1 MLRFAVIPV
10 VLLLAGA
17 AVWAEPGQ
25 DLMLE
30 LDLGGLPGVPRGING
45 QIFVPLPANPSPS
58 EPPPPPA
65 GDVLHGPP
73 GDVLQ
78 GPPGDVLH
86 GPAGDPL
93 TGRPAPSPDVIPP

>member
-1 MLRFAVIPV
+1 MLRFAIIPA

-30 LDLGGLPGVPRGING
+30 LDLGGLPGVPRGLNG
-45 QIFVPLPANPSPS
+45 QIFVPLPLT
-58 EPPPPPA
+58 PPPQEALPS
-65 GDVLHGPP
+65 PP
-73 GDVLQ
+73 GDVLH

-93 TGRPAPSPDVIPP
+93 TGRSPPSPDVIPP